1 MGVRLKL
8 CISHKLQGD
17 TNTGPWTHFIHQGC
31 KGLVKFQS
39 ICALL
44 SPLPFT
50 VFFFFF
56 ISKSTASHSSLT
68 LFSASASTRNVWLY
82 HLKCYLDTSSR
93 FTLW

>member
-1 MGVRLKL
+1 MGVRLRL

-17 TNTGPWTHFIHQGC
+17 ANTGPWTHFIHQGC

-56 ISKSTASHSSLT
+56 H
-68 LFSASASTRNVWLY
+68 F
-82 HLKCYLDTSSR
+82 
-93 FTLW
+93 

>member
-17 TNTGPWTHFIHQGC
+17 ANTGPWTHFIHQGC

-56 ISKSTASHSSLT
+56 
-68 LFSASASTRNVWLY
+68 
-82 HLKCYLDTSSR
+82 
-93 FTLW
+93 